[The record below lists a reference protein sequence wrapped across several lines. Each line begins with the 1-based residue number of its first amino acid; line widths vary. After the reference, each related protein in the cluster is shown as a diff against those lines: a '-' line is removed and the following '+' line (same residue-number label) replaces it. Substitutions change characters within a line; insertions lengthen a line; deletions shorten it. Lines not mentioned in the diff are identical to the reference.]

1 MKIDD
6 WTRVSKQLIEKVFL
20 NYSYIYELFKNK
32 QFHVSKYSLNHNFL
46 KEMEEFLGLKL
57 NNKTEDSHLIPISVL
72 IQFVYISINDSIN
85 KCPKSIGNQLC
96 SRIRRLNGFNIY
108 INKFIEDCDNTSIK
122 ECAIVAH
129 TQLNTF
135 HNARIRLLYN
145 FNRKIIYS
153 QKLKSGKYFYL
164 YENKIGLFKW
174 NKGGHETSSLLK
186 EIELKKKASYKLLKV
201 FEKLN
206 NEFKL
211 IIATKTTI
219 DFIDANGITLTDG
232 PIEIQKDEEIED
244 ILLVNDEAFVVYF
257 TNKDYLK
264 VFKSNSK
271 DDKFTQIDLG
281 STVKYFNYDSNR
293 FTGTN
298 IEKSLFITV
307 LLSNSDL
314 EVYEIDR
321 KTVSFELRLKY
332 SFGELIPVSAEF
344 HLYQKKYDFELFIT
358 FNTNQF
364 LSIKMEKGGGGIDA
378 HTIETNI
385 NYQSEFN
392 VLSYYENLVVLAD
405 CSQTYI
411 YNTMTKKWFTIIGKY
426 TRVVLSKISE
436 NIYRIYCY
444 NEKYFD
450 FFLLRAD
457 SNSYKIAKL
466 ISRFKFIDDIQIM
479 SFNRK
484 QIHLMIR

>member
-72 IQFVYISINDSIN
+72 IQFVYISINDLIN

-108 INKFIEDCDNTSIK
+108 INKFIEDCDNMSIK

-135 HNARIRLLYN
+135 HNARIRLLFN

-153 QKLKSGKYFYL
+153 QKLNSEGNSGKYFYL
-164 YENKIGLFKW
+164 YENKIGLFQW

-186 EIELKKKASYKLLKV
+186 EIELKKKKASYKLLKV
-201 FEKLN
+201 FEKPNKEL
-206 NEFKL
+206 KL
-211 IIATKTTI
+211 IIATKTTV
-219 DFIDANGITLTDG
+219 DFIDDNGITLKDE
-232 PIEIQKDEEIED
+232 PIEMQKDEEIED

-264 VFKSNSK
+264 VFKSNSEY
-271 DDKFTQIDLG
+271 DKLTQIKFG

-298 IEKSLFITV
+298 IKKSLFIIV

-314 EVYEIDR
+314 EVYKIDR
-321 KTVSFELRLKY
+321 KTVSFELRLKH

-344 HLYQKKYDFELFIT
+344 HLYQNNYDFDLFIT
-358 FNTNQF
+358 FNRISQF
-364 LSIKMEKGGGGIDA
+364 LSIKMRNGEIDA
-378 HTIETNI
+378 HKIETNI

-392 VLSYYENLVVLAD
+392 VLSYYENFVVLAD

-411 YNTMTKKWFTIIGKY
+411 YNTMTKKWFTIIGTY
-426 TRVVLSKISE
+426 TRVVLTKISKTSE

-444 NEKYFD
+444 KEKFFD
-450 FFLLRAD
+450 FLNFFKTNNLL
-457 SNSYKIAKL
+457 L
-466 ISRFKFIDDIQIM
+466 MKF
-479 SFNRK
+479 
-484 QIHLMIR
+484 